1 MTPKKKRKK
10 EKKVLI
16 TTTLPFIHWLH
27 NKWPHHL
34 LLLPHLHNLPM
45 WIRVQFAGE
54 CRTIRR
60 PILRHQPTRLVSH
73 PASITQRFRPIW
85 TCPPLRG
92 LFNTTML
99 TFSPHFCY
107 WHSWFSPCRI
117 FPTPPALLLSDFSR
131 APVATLAASLDR
143 HAKATVT
150 HNNAT
155 ITAIPTDA
163 SAASGTVFKNGD
175 WAVVLGNAAWLL
187 GENAEAGFHCWESIF
202 IR

>member
-1 MTPKKKRKK
+1 M
-10 EKKVLI
+10 
-16 TTTLPFIHWLH
+16 
-27 NKWPHHL
+27 
-34 LLLPHLHNLPM
+34 
-45 WIRVQFAGE
+45 
-54 CRTIRR
+54 
-60 PILRHQPTRLVSH
+60 
-73 PASITQRFRPIW
+73 
-85 TCPPLRG
+85 
-92 LFNTTML
+92 
-99 TFSPHFCY
+99 
-107 WHSWFSPCRI
+107 
-117 FPTPPALLLSDFSR
+117 
-131 APVATLAASLDR
+131 ATLAASLDR